1 LARILKKLE
10 KWHIPSRR
18 ENDPGTWAIA
28 FKCQCG
34 AMIDYWYMPDAGKR
48 VLRHWHP
55 DGMELV
61 KVLEQTKGQV
71 LEALG
76 SGKPVVNS
84 WLKRVHDGT

>member
-1 LARILKKLE
+1 
-10 KWHIPSRR
+10 
-18 ENDPGTWAIA
+18 
-28 FKCQCG
+28 
-34 AMIDYWYMPDAGKR
+34 
-48 VLRHWHP
+48 LRHWHP